1 MKKQE
6 AMELAIDK
14 SRVMIEYLEQI
25 LSDDNI
31 SGNMTFRSSKIEG
44 EGEKMCTV
52 DIMLSNGKE
61 NT

>member
-6 AMELAIDK
+6 AEVLAIDK

-31 SGNMTFRSSKIEG
+31 SIR
-44 EGEKMCTV
+44 
-52 DIMLSNGKE
+52 
-61 NT
+61 